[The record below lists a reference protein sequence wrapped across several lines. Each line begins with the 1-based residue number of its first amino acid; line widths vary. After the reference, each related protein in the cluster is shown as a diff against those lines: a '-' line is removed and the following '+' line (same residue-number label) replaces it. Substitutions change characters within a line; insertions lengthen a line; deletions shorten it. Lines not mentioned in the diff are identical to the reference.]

1 MEHAYDVCHPLDISG
16 AGREDDVF
24 LLGGQFLTSP
34 AHQLLG
40 AGVDFQHT
48 YDGPLA
54 AAKKTSILFEEMAKF
69 AEETE

>member
-1 MEHAYDVCHPLDISG
+1 MERAHNVCHPLDISG

-24 LLGGQFLTSP
+24 LLGGQSLISP
-34 AHQLLG
+34 AHQLPG

-54 AAKKTSILFEEMAKF
+54 EARKTLILFEEMAKF